1 MLTFDLAVALQGTDV
16 TANAIHPAT
25 LMNTK
30 MVTEAGL
37 RPQSTV
43 EQGADAIFQLAT
55 TPEFEGVSGR
65 FYDGRRE
72 ARAHQTAYDS
82 HERQRLRE
90 LALELTGQSADVT
103 R

>member
-1 MLTFDLAVALQGTDV
+1 MLTFDLAVVLQGTGV

-30 MVTEAGL
+30 MVADAGL

-43 EQGADAIFQLAT
+43 EEGAEAIFYLAT
-55 TPEFEGVSGR
+55 SQELEGVSGR
-65 FYDGRRE
+65 FFDGRRQ
-72 ARAHQTAYDS
+72 APAHPAAYDS

-90 LALELTGQSADVT
+90 LALALTGQSADVT